1 MKSTLN
7 KIIEIA
13 NTNNELA
20 NNLVKKLYQEFTAK
34 GTSEL
39 ILVLKNLIKYSSVD
53 TWLKNEFLKEKSYT
67 LEVDSNGNIN
77 HIRINKKFTNPDNID
92 EHYYIDAKIAP
103 TFAIIHGGNH
113 YSEMNQVIASVD
125 DMENLL
131 NIKIFEN

>member
-13 NTNNELA
+13 NTNNELS
-20 NNLVKKLYQEFTAK
+20 NDLVKKLYQEFTAK
-34 GTSEL
+34 GASEL

-67 LEVDSNGNIN
+67 LEVDSNGYIN

-92 EHYYIDAKIAP
+92 ENYYIDAKITP
-103 TFAIIHGGNH
+103 TFAIIRGDNH
-113 YSEMNQVIASVD
+113 YSEMSQVIASVD
-125 DMENLL
+125 DMEDLL
-131 NIKIFEN
+131 NIKIF

>member
-20 NNLVKKLYQEFTAK
+20 NDLVKKLYQEFTEK

-77 HIRINKKFTNPDNID
+77 HIRINKKFTNPDNMD

-103 TFAIIHGGNH
+103 AFAIIHGGNH
-113 YSEMNQVIASVD
+113 YSEMNQIIASVD
-125 DMENLL
+125 DMEDLL